1 VSDLAYDPKR
11 VADEN
16 DWDLVLPEQDELFLD
31 IDCEDDVPG
40 MMQQLALL
48 TKNKFVCSVTRN
60 TPSKTAGH
68 RHIVIKFPQV
78 VDDMTRV
85 ALQACLGSDRRREIL
100 SVLRLL
106 LKVDRPATC
115 FFELPSSP
123 RQP

>member
-1 VSDLAYDPKR
+1 MSDLSKDPKK

-16 DWDLVLPEQDELFLD
+16 GWDLVIPAADELFLD

-40 MMQQLALL
+40 VMQQLACLA
-48 TKNKFVCSVTRN
+48 KNGFECEIVRS

-68 RHIVIKFPQV
+68 RHMVVKLPQA
-78 VDDMTRV
+78 VDEMTRV

-106 LKVDRPATC
+106 LKVDRTVTC
-115 FFELPSSP
+115 FFELPRHP
-123 RQP
+123 